1 MQNSELQKRI
11 KMRENTNQLKNT
23 LIEEEAENETE
34 KKPETIAS
42 SAAKSFFFGDMLKNR
57 QFVGFIP
64 YILFVTFLTMVY
76 ITNSYYAEKTVREID
91 KTNNTLKELNSEY
104 ITIKSELMFKSKP
117 SEVAKMVINTG
128 IKESVVPPGK
138 IELAKNK

>member
-1 MQNSELQKRI
+1 MK
-11 KMRENTNQLKNT
+11 ENTNQLKNNLQT
-23 LIEEEAENETE
+23 EEQE
-34 KKPETIAS
+34 KKTETKTA
-42 SAAKSFFFGDMLKNR
+42 SAARSFFFGDILKKQ

-64 YILFVTFLTMVY
+64 YILFVTFLTFVY

-91 KTNNTLKELNSEY
+91 KTNNSLKELNSEY

-117 SEVAKMVINTG
+117 SEVAKMVVNTG

-138 IELAKNK
+138 IEIINNK